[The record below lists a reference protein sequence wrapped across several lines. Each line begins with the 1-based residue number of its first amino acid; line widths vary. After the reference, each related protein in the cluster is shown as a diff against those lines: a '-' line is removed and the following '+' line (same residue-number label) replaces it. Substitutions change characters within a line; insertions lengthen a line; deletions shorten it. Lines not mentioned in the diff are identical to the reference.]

1 MDVEFPL
8 SLVHAEPGFEND
20 ALPQKE
26 KPALP

>member
-8 SLVHAEPGFEND
+8 SLAHAEPGFKND
-20 ALPQKE
+20 PLPQKE